1 MITAASMPLM
11 VATAPTERSIPP
23 PTTAKNWAA
32 DAIPTKVAPLRV
44 STTTGS
50 ARNVP
55 ERVEP
60 TVISTARRTHGRR
73 VRGWRRTHSPRA
85 RNPGLTS
92 RSCPTCTLILG
103 SSFVARVSLDRLVA
117 SARLVLPL
125 SAEHREPQDSLFA
138 EVLRLERARDL
149 SIAHDDDPVAHG
161 KHLGKLRG
169 DEQNASAP

>member
-11 VATAPTERSIPP
+11 VATAPTDRSIPP

-32 DAIPTKVAPLRV
+32 DAIPTRVAPLRV

-73 VRGWRRTHSPRA
+73 ARGWRRTHSPRA
-85 RNPGLTS
+85 RNSGLIS
-92 RSCPTCTLILG
+92 RSCPTCTLMVG
-103 SSFVARVSLDRLVA
+103 SGSVTRVSLDRPVA
-117 SARLVLPL
+117 SARLVLAL
-125 SAEHREPQDSLFA
+125 SAEHREPQDSLFG
-138 EVLRLERARDL
+138 EVVRLERARDL
-149 SIAHDDDPVAHG
+149 SVAHDDDPVAHG
-161 KHLGKLRG
+161 DHLGEL
-169 DEQNASAP
+169 